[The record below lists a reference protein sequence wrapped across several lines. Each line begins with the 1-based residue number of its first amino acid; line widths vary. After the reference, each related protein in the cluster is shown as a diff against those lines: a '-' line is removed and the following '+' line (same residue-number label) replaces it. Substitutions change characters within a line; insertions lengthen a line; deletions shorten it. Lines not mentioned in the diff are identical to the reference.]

1 MEWFL
6 VFILIGA
13 AGGAGSVVRALLT
26 RFDGWLPY
34 GLFLANSLAAG
45 LVGWLVVG
53 STLSAGYL
61 TLTTAG
67 FAATVGFAG
76 GLSTF
81 STAMKASFDFYHRG
95 RLVQSAITLVGN
107 LFIPMVALMLAAVLR

>member
-6 VFILIGA
+6 VFILVGI

-34 GLFLANSLAAG
+34 GLYLANSLAAG
-45 LVGWLVVG
+45 LVGWLLAG
-53 STLSAGYL
+53 PTLTADYL
-61 TLTTAG
+61 TVL
-67 FAATVGFAG
+67 TVGFAG

-95 RLVQSAITLVGN
+95 RLVQSAITLVSN
-107 LFIPMVALMLAAVLR
+107 LFIPMVALVLAAALR

>member
-1 MEWFL
+1 MQWFL
-6 VFILIGA
+6 VFVLIGV
-13 AGGAGSVVRALLT
+13 AGGAGSVVRALLA

-45 LVGWLVVG
+45 LVGWMLDG
-53 STLSAGYL
+53 P
-61 TLTTAG
+61 TLTEG
-67 FAATVGFAG
+67 FLTFATVLGFAG

-95 RLVQSAITLVGN
+95 RLVQSAITMVGN

>member
-1 MEWFL
+1 M
-6 VFILIGA
+6 I
-13 AGGAGSVVRALLT
+13 RALLT

-45 LVGWLVVG
+45 LVGWL
-53 STLSAGYL
+53 LAGP
-61 TLTTAG
+61 TLTADYFTVL
-67 FAATVGFAG
+67 TVGFAG

-95 RLVQSAITLVGN
+95 RLVQSALTMVGN
-107 LFIPMVALMLAAVLR
+107 LFIPIGALMLAAAMR

>member
-1 MEWFL
+1 MQWFL
-6 VFILIGA
+6 VFILIGV
-13 AGGAGSVVRALLT
+13 AGGAGSVMRALLT

-45 LVGWLVVG
+45 LVGWL
-53 STLSAGYL
+53 LAGP
-61 TLTTAG
+61 TLTTDY
-67 FAATVGFAG
+67 FAVLTVGLAG

-95 RLVQSAITLVGN
+95 RLVQSSITMVGN
-107 LFIPMVALMLAAVLR
+107 LFIPIGALMLAAVVR

>member
-1 MEWFL
+1 MQWFL
-6 VFILIGA
+6 VFILIGV
-13 AGGAGSVVRALLT
+13 AGGAGSVIRTLLT

-45 LVGWLVVG
+45 FVGWL
-53 STLSAGYL
+53 LAGP
-61 TLTTAG
+61 TLTADYFTVL
-67 FAATVGFAG
+67 TVGFAG

-95 RLVQSAITLVGN
+95 RLVQSALTMVGN
-107 LFIPMVALMLAAVLR
+107 LFIPIGALMLAAAMR

>member
-1 MEWFL
+1 MQWFL
-6 VFILIGA
+6 VFILIGI
-13 AGGAGSVVRALLT
+13 AGGAGSVIRALLT

-45 LVGWLVVG
+45 LVGWL
-53 STLSAGYL
+53 LAGP
-61 TLTTAG
+61 TLTADYFTVL
-67 FAATVGFAG
+67 TVGFAG

-95 RLVQSAITLVGN
+95 RLVQSALTMVGN
-107 LFIPMVALMLAAVLR
+107 LFIPIGALMLAAAMR

>member
-1 MEWFL
+1 MNWFL
-6 VFILIGA
+6 VFILIGV
-13 AGGAGSVVRALLT
+13 AGGAGSVIRALLT

-45 LVGWLVVG
+45 FVGWL
-53 STLSAGYL
+53 LAGP
-61 TLTTAG
+61 TLTADYFTVL
-67 FAATVGFAG
+67 TVGFAG

-95 RLVQSAITLVGN
+95 RLVQSALTMVGN
-107 LFIPMVALMLAAVLR
+107 LFIPIGALMLAAAMR

>member
-1 MEWFL
+1 MQWFL
-6 VFILIGA
+6 VFILIGV
-13 AGGAGSVVRALLT
+13 AGGAGSVIRALLT

-45 LVGWLVVG
+45 FVGWL
-53 STLSAGYL
+53 LAGP
-61 TLTTAG
+61 TLTADYFTVL
-67 FAATVGFAG
+67 TVGFAG

-95 RLVQSAITLVGN
+95 RLVQSALTMVGN
-107 LFIPMVALMLAAVLR
+107 LFIPIGALMLAAAIR

>member
-1 MEWFL
+1 MQWFL
-6 VFILIGA
+6 VFILIGV
-13 AGGAGSVVRALLT
+13 AGGAGSVIRALLT

-45 LVGWLVVG
+45 LVGWL
-53 STLSAGYL
+53 LAGP
-61 TLTTAG
+61 TLTADYFTVL
-67 FAATVGFAG
+67 TVGFAG

-95 RLVQSAITLVGN
+95 RLVQSALTMVGN
-107 LFIPMVALMLAAVLR
+107 LFIPIIALMLAAAMR

>member
-1 MEWFL
+1 MQWFL
-6 VFILIGA
+6 VFILIGV
-13 AGGAGSVVRALLT
+13 AGGAGSVIRALLT

-45 LVGWLVVG
+45 FVGWL
-53 STLSAGYL
+53 LAGP
-61 TLTTAG
+61 TLTADYFTVL
-67 FAATVGFAG
+67 TVGFAG

-95 RLVQSAITLVGN
+95 RLVQSALTMVGN
-107 LFIPMVALMLAAVLR
+107 LFIPIGALMLAAAMR

>member
-1 MEWFL
+1 MQWFL
-6 VFILIGA
+6 VFILIGV
-13 AGGAGSVVRALLT
+13 AGGAGSVIRALLT

-53 STLSAGYL
+53 STLTAGYL

-67 FAATVGFAG
+67 FAAAVGFAG

-81 STAMKASFDFYHRG
+81 STAMKVSFDFYHRG
-95 RLVQSAITLVGN
+95 RLVQSALTMVGN
-107 LFIPMVALMLAAVLR
+107 LFIPIGALMLAAAMR

>member
-1 MEWFL
+1 MQWFL
-6 VFILIGA
+6 VFILIGV
-13 AGGAGSVVRALLT
+13 AGGAGSVIRALLT

-45 LVGWLVVG
+45 LVGWL
-53 STLSAGYL
+53 LAGP
-61 TLTTAG
+61 TLTADYFTVL
-67 FAATVGFAG
+67 TVGFAG

-95 RLVQSAITLVGN
+95 RLVQSALTMVGN
-107 LFIPMVALMLAAVLR
+107 LFIPIGALMLAAAMR

>member
-1 MEWFL
+1 MQWFL
-6 VFILIGA
+6 VFILIGI
-13 AGGAGSVVRALLT
+13 AGGAGSVIRALLT

-45 LVGWLVVG
+45 LVGWL
-53 STLSAGYL
+53 LAGP
-61 TLTTAG
+61 TLTADYFTVL
-67 FAATVGFAG
+67 TVGFAG

-95 RLVQSAITLVGN
+95 RLVQSALTMVGN
-107 LFIPMVALMLAAVLR
+107 LFIPIIALMLAAAMR

>member
-6 VFILIGA
+6 VFILVGI

-34 GLFLANSLAAG
+34 GLYLANSLAAG
-45 LVGWLVVG
+45 LVGWLLAG
-53 STLSAGYL
+53 PTLTADYL
-61 TLTTAG
+61 TVL
-67 FAATVGFAG
+67 TVGFAG

-81 STAMKASFDFYHRG
+81 STAMKAIYDFYHRG
-95 RLVQSAITLVGN
+95 RLVQSAITLVSN
-107 LFIPMVALMLAAVLR
+107 LFIPMVALVLAAALR

>member
-13 AGGAGSVVRALLT
+13 AGGTGSVIRALLA

-53 STLSAGYL
+53 STLTAGYL

-67 FAATVGFAG
+67 FAATISFAG

-95 RLVQSAITLVGN
+95 RLVQSSITMVGN
-107 LFIPMVALMLAAVLR
+107 LFFPMVTLMLATALR

>member
-1 MEWFL
+1 MQWFL
-6 VFILIGA
+6 VFILIGV
-13 AGGAGSVVRALLT
+13 AGGAGSVIRALLT

-45 LVGWLVVG
+45 FVGWL
-53 STLSAGYL
+53 LAGP
-61 TLTTAG
+61 TLTADYFTVL
-67 FAATVGFAG
+67 TVGFAG

-95 RLVQSAITLVGN
+95 RLVQSALTMVGN
-107 LFIPMVALMLAAVLR
+107 LFIPIIALMLAAAMR

>member
-1 MEWFL
+1 MQWFL
-6 VFILIGA
+6 VFILIGV
-13 AGGAGSVVRALLT
+13 AGGAGSVIRALLT

-45 LVGWLVVG
+45 LVGWLM
-53 STLSAGYL
+53 AGP
-61 TLTTAG
+61 TLTADYFTVL
-67 FAATVGFAG
+67 TVGFAG

-95 RLVQSAITLVGN
+95 RLVQSALTMVGN
-107 LFIPMVALMLAAVLR
+107 LFIPIGALMLAAAMR

>member
-1 MEWFL
+1 MQWFM
-6 VFILIGA
+6 VFLLIGV
-13 AGGAGSVVRALLT
+13 AGGAGSVLRALLS

-45 LVGWLVVG
+45 LVGWLLAG
-53 STLSAGYL
+53 PNITSDYLSML
-61 TLTTAG
+61 TI
-67 FAATVGFAG
+67 GFAG

-95 RLVQSAITLVGN
+95 RLTQALLTMVGN
-107 LFIPMVALMLAAVLR
+107 LFIPIGALMLATALR

>member
-6 VFILIGA
+6 GFLLVGV
-13 AGGAGSVVRALLT
+13 AGGVGSVIRAILSKL
-26 RFDGWLPY
+26 DGWLPW

-45 LVGWLVVG
+45 LVAWLL
-53 STLSAGYL
+53 LSPELASKYL
-61 TLTTAG
+61 G
-67 FAATVGFAG
+67 IVSVGFAG

-95 RLVQSAITLVGN
+95 RLIQAGLTMLGN
-107 LFIPMVALMLAAVLR
+107 LVAPMLAVMLAATLR

>member
-1 MEWFL
+1 MQWFL
-6 VFILIGA
+6 VFVLIGA

-45 LVGWLVVG
+45 LVGWL
-53 STLSAGYL
+53 LAGP
-61 TLTTAG
+61 TLTADYLMVL
-67 FAATVGFAG
+67 TVGFAG

-95 RLVQSAITLVGN
+95 RLVQSAITMVGN
-107 LFIPMVALMLAAVLR
+107 LFIPMVGLMLAAMLR